1 MRAIAYLDAN
11 SGSLIAG
18 AIAAGG
24 AAFAVFFKTGLHR
37 VTRIFKRKA
46 APQQQ
51 PTPAPVTP
59 PEEA

>member
-1 MRAIAYLDAN
+1 VRTIAYLDAN

-24 AAFAVFFKTGLHR
+24 AAFAVFFKTRLHQ
-37 VTRIFKRKA
+37 VTRIFKRKGPEQETTASA
-46 APQQQ
+46 A
-51 PTPAPVTP
+51 TP

>member
-1 MRAIAYLDAN
+1 VRAIAYLDAN

-37 VTRIFKRKA
+37 VTRVFKRKPQGPETA
-46 APQQQ
+46 A
-51 PTPAPVTP
+51 VTP

>member
-1 MRAIAYLDAN
+1 VRAIAYLDAN

-37 VTRIFKRKA
+37 VTRVFKRKPKRA
-46 APQQQ
+46 ETAV
-51 PTPAPVTP
+51 VTP

>member
-1 MRAIAYLDAN
+1 MRVIAYLDAN

-24 AAFAVFFKTGLHR
+24 AAFAVFFKTGFHR
-37 VTRIFKRKA
+37 VTRVFRRKSRSEEK
-46 APQQQ
+46 AP
-51 PTPAPVTP
+51 AVVTP